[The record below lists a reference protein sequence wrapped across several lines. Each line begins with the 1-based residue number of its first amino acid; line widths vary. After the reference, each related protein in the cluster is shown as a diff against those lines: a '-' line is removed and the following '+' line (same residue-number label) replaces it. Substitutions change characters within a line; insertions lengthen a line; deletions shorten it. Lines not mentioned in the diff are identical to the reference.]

1 MLGGITLGD
10 WVRLLC
16 ANRFSIA
23 PSSLPRAV
31 AITAQSVQNSFYGQL
46 ERWRY
51 DAAVQAVDVPPP
63 VFVLGHWRSGTTH
76 LHNLLT
82 VDRRFAFPNNYQALF
97 PHTFLTMENL
107 QSRFMQWFLPER
119 RPMDNIQ
126 WTMQSPQED
135 EFALSILTSKSPCMS
150 WNFPK
155 RRDHYDRYLTF
166 RGVSR
171 SEVEQWQ
178 AALLQYARR
187 LTYKLKRPLILKSPP
202 HTCRIKLLLEVFPEA
217 KFIHIHRNPLDVFQS
232 TRKMLQINFNFHC
245 LQKPPLKELDDW
257 ILQQH
262 QSMYEVYFE
271 ERNLVPAGQFHE
283 VAYEDLEREPV
294 GELEQAYQ
302 ALSLP
307 DFAEVKP
314 AVESYVASLKGYE
327 KNRFTA
333 LSAELLDRI
342 ADEWRVCFERWNYP
356 LPVPRDRRGARAP
369 APAEPR

>member
-10 WVRLLC
+10 WLRLLV
-16 ANRFSIA
+16 ANRFSIT
-23 PSSLPRAV
+23 PSSLLRAA
-31 AITAQSVQNSFYGQL
+31 AITAQGAQNSFYAQL

-51 DAAVQAVDVPPP
+51 GAAVRAVDVPPP

-82 VDRRFAFPNNYQALF
+82 VDQRFAFPNNYQTLF

-107 QSRFMQWFLPER
+107 QSPFMQWFLPER

-126 WTMQSPQED
+126 WTMQSPQEE
-135 EFALSILTSKSPCMS
+135 EFALSILTAKSPYMS
-150 WNFPK
+150 WNFPN

-166 RGVSR
+166 RGVDR
-171 SEVEQWQ
+171 SEIEEWQ
-178 AALLQYARR
+178 AALLHYARR

-232 TRKMLQINFNFHC
+232 TRKMLKTNFDFHC

-257 ILQQH
+257 ILRQH
-262 QSMYEVYFE
+262 RTMYEVFFE

-283 VAYEDLEREPV
+283 VAYEALERDPL

-314 AVESYVASLKGYE
+314 MLESYVASLKGYE
-327 KNRFTA
+327 KNRFTT
-333 LSAELLDRI
+333 LSTELQIRI
-342 ADEWRVCFERWNYP
+342 ADQCRVCFETWNYP
-356 LPVPRDRRGARAP
+356 LPVSHSP
-369 APAEPR
+369 